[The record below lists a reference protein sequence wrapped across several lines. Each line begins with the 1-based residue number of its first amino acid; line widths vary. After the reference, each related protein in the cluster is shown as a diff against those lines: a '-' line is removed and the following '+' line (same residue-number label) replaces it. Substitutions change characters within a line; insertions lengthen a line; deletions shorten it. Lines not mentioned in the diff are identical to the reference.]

1 LPPDDALVKNT
12 ATLKR
17 LNEPLEHFATV
28 EKLSSAA
35 KLFKRIQSHPF
46 HEARWAFRGEADAE
60 RTLRPGIER
69 IASRPGLAEDYVERE
84 FKRRAHHY
92 LRDLPGDE
100 DDLEWL
106 ALMQHHGAPT
116 RLLDWTRSVYVAA
129 FFAAES
135 AVYKRIAADAE
146 RRSKPFV
153 IWAIDEKGVNA
164 VAAEMLGLPQGSKNL
179 SSAENFRKIYRES
192 QPDGLYLT
200 APVQPYRM
208 NERLTIQQ
216 GLFLCANNP
225 LFRFD
230 RCLKSLLLFAS
241 RRHKGVEQWLHK
253 LVIDPEAR
261 LDVLRILNKMNINRA
276 TLFPGLDG
284 FSASLRIDSEIRD
297 AENSFPY
304 PNADP

>member
-1 LPPDDALVKNT
+1 MLPPYDALVNDYSTHKK
-12 ATLKR
+12 LD
-17 LNEPLEHFATV
+17 EPLENFAAVQTF
-28 EKLSSAA
+28 SNAA
-35 KLFKRIQSHPF
+35 DLLKHIQSPPF
-46 HEARWAFRGEADAE
+46 DETRWAFRGEGDAE

-69 IASRPGLAEDYVERE
+69 IASKPQLAERHAQRE

-92 LRDLPGDE
+92 LRDLPSDE

-116 RLLDWTRSVYVAA
+116 RLLDWTRSSYVAA

-135 AVYKRIAADAE
+135 AGAPKRIAAEPD
-146 RRSKPFV
+146 RPSKPFA
-153 IWAIDEKGVNA
+153 IWAVDEKRVRA
-164 VAAEMLGLPQGSKNL
+164 EAAAMLGLPADDNEL
-179 SSAENFRKIYRES
+179 SSHTNFRKIFSES

-225 LFRFD
+225 LIGFH
-230 RCLKSLLLFAS
+230 RCLKGLLLYAA
-241 RRHKGVEQWLHK
+241 KKTGATNQLLHK
-253 LVIDPEAR
+253 LVINSAAR
-261 LDVLRILNKMNINRA
+261 LDVLRILNKMNINRS

-284 FSASLRIDSEIRD
+284 FAVSLRINTEILD
-297 AENSFPY
+297 DENAFPIAE
-304 PNADP
+304 